1 MFIKHCVPFLIILI
15 SFALCCCGTLKD
27 SPKYQLGDGTYL
39 YKQKAEKYN
48 KVYVV
53 SLEDSVRIYDE
64 ATKAEVQHTA
74 GETQFFLTR
83 TFDVDIMTVGFKYR
97 PATMNLPRQ
106 VNTDFNGNVFV
117 GYRFDRFK
125 ISYRS
130 TPLGYRQKSSH
141 RGVTVGGFG
150 GVGSTAM
157 TPWTTNNQM
166 TDEYNGLVLTRG
178 LAIMV
183 GINTLTVGLGIGW
196 DRLTDRDKHIWIYQN
211 KPWYGLTLGLNVN

>member
-1 MFIKHCVPFLIILI
+1 MFIKHWLPFLIILT
-15 SFALCCCGTLKD
+15 SFALSCCGTLKD

-53 SLEDSVRIYDE
+53 SLEDSVKIYDE
-64 ATKAEVQHTA
+64 ATKAEVQYTR

-130 TPLGYRQKSSH
+130 TPLGYRQKTSH
-141 RGVTVGGFG
+141 RGITVGGFG

-183 GINTLTVGLGIGW
+183 GINTLTVGLGVGW
-196 DRLTDRDKHIWIYQN
+196 DRLTDRDKYIWIYQN